1 VNTKITRMIAITL
14 LVASAIICAAMAR
27 VDAPTAYSGI
37 TAHEWGTFTSVAGT
51 NGQAVEWSP
60 LTGSTDLPGF
70 VEQFQKGGYKLGLR
84 GTVRMETPVLYFYS
98 PNQETVS
105 VKIAFFKGVITE
117 WYPHASL
124 VEPRKPLN
132 DFTLYYANQ
141 PDGSITWDAV
151 TLSPTLT
158 VDFPREAS
166 SDRYYAAR
174 ATTSTPL
181 RVQTPSGEQY
191 EKFLFYRGV
200 SIFAVPISATVA
212 ADGKVRVENR
222 GEHPIP
228 SIILFERRG
237 EKVGYRIVNSLP
249 KKASLGPPL
258 LTDSIDSLARDLEGI
273 LIAQGLYQNEA
284 QAMVQTWRD
293 SWFEEGS
300 RLLYFVPGEFVE
312 TVLPLSINPAPIQTT
327 RVFVGRLEL
336 ITPATEAAVERAFAA
351 HDILT
356 LTKYSRFLE
365 PILKTM
371 IANAPNPDRVREY
384 REDLGHSYNLRL
396 R

>member
-1 VNTKITRMIAITL
+1 VTTKITRLIVVTL
-14 LVASAIICAAMAR
+14 LIACAIISGAMAR
-27 VDAPTAYSGI
+27 VNVPTVYSGV

-60 LTGSTDLPGF
+60 LTSSTDLPGF

-98 PNQETVS
+98 PSQETVS
-105 VKIAFFKGVITE
+105 VKITFSKGVITE
-117 WYPHASL
+117 WYPHASR

-132 DFTLYYANQ
+132 DLTLYDANQ
-141 PDGSITWDAV
+141 PDGSITWDTV
-151 TLSPTLT
+151 TLSPTLAA
-158 VDFPREAS
+158 DFPREGGS
-166 SDRYYAAR
+166 GRYYAAR

-181 RVQTPSGEQY
+181 RVQTPTGEQY

-200 SIFAVPISATVA
+200 SVFAVPISATIA
-212 ADGKVRVENR
+212 ADGKIRAENR

-228 SIILFERRG
+228 SVILFERRG
-237 EKVGYRIVNSLP
+237 EKVGYRIAKSFP
-249 KKASLGPPL
+249 KEANLDPPE

-273 LIAQGLYQNEA
+273 LIAEGLYQNEA

-300 RLLYFVPGEFVE
+300 RLLYFVPREFVE
-312 TVLPLSINPAPIQTT
+312 TVLPLSISPAPIQTT

-351 HDILT
+351 DDMLT
-356 LTKYSRFLE
+356 LNKYSRFLE

-371 IANAPNPDRVREY
+371 IDNAPSDDKVWEY